1 MDNQNS
7 RIQKY
12 TPQMVGDKYYKLDT
26 TTDPTKTAVI
36 PALNGRQEDRLRA
49 VPVAFVDDNN
59 PHDLTNTKIILKV
72 LDADGV
78 VKVADKIINLVDP
91 QGGLVVFGVPGEV
104 YEAVGEVQRA
114 YFVLQEPSLDGEEQ
128 SISTINVDFTV
139 DRSIDISKKQSS
151 IYISSLDKVL
161 SKGGSYAVTNADN
174 HFTASN
180 SIDDLTVGSLHNQ
193 SLADVQA
200 SVQSQ
205 ASAIATNST
214 AISNV
219 NASVTA
225 LNNTIASNQS
235 ALPAQVTSLA
245 NSAVA
250 GFDKRLSNVE
260 ASAEN
265 ASATASATM
274 QLLPSKANQDSLNS
288 LSNDVDDLWDE
299 ANSNSNAIYS
309 LSTAQSQVS
318 PQSMNELSFSVSGL
332 TDDVHTNSQNIAI
345 LLRAVPDSL
354 SDKLQSMANAID
366 SLKSK

>member
-1 MDNQNS
+1 MDNQHLT
-7 RIQKY
+7 KY
-12 TPQMVGDKYYKLDT
+12 TPQLVGNTYYKLDT

-36 PALNGRQEDRLRA
+36 PAMNGRQEDRLRA
-49 VPVAFVDDNN
+49 IPIAFVDDDN

-114 YFVLQEPSLDGEEQ
+114 YFVLQEQSLAGEEQ

-161 SKGGSYAVTNADN
+161 SKGGNYAVTNADN

-205 ASAIATNST
+205 ASAIATNSAT
-214 AISNV
+214 ISNV

-225 LNNTIASNQS
+225 LSTTLSTTQSN
-235 ALPAQVTSLA
+235 LPQQVTSLA

-250 GFDKRLSNVE
+250 GFDKRLSSVE
-260 ASAEN
+260 SSAEN

-274 QLLPSKANQDSLNS
+274 QLLPSKANQSSLDS
-288 LSNDVDDLWDE
+288 LSNDVNDLWDE

>member
-1 MDNQNS
+1 MDDNQHLV
-7 RIQKY
+7 KY
-12 TPQMVGDKYYKLDT
+12 NPQMLAKKYYILDT
-26 TTDPTKTAVI
+26 TVDPSKTAVVK
-36 PALNGRQEDRLRA
+36 ALNGRQGDKMRY
-49 VPVAFVDDNN
+49 VPLAFEADGQ
-59 PHDLTNTKIILKV
+59 PIDLTNVSIELRV
-72 LDADGV
+72 LDAGSV
-78 VKVADKIINLVDP
+78 VKVADKIINPVDLP
-91 QGGLVVFGVPGEV
+91 GGMLVFGVPEEV
-104 YEAVGEVQRA
+104 YENAGEVQHA
-114 YFVLQEPSLDGEEQ
+114 YFVLKDKTITGDDQQ
-128 SISTINVDFTV
+128 VSTVNVDFTV
-139 DRSIDISKKQSS
+139 LENGIDISKKQSS

-225 LNNTIASNQS
+225 LSTTLSTAKSN
-235 ALPAQVTSLA
+235 LPQQVTSLA

-250 GFDKRLSNVE
+250 VFDKRLSSVE
-260 ASAEN
+260 SSAEN

-299 ANSNSNAIYS
+299 ANSNSSAINSMQSAVDNAS
-309 LSTAQSQVS
+309 RVAQSMA
-318 PQSMNELSFSVSGL
+318 P
-332 TDDVHTNSQNIAI
+332 
-345 LLRAVPDSL
+345 VPDSVNTLDQRVNSL
-354 SDKLQSMANAID
+354 SQSIPWNLSATITSMERAIS
-366 SLKSK
+366 SLENRSN

>member
-1 MDNQNS
+1 MDNQHLT
-7 RIQKY
+7 KY
-12 TPQMVGDKYYKLDT
+12 KPNMIGDQYYELDT
-26 TTDPTKTAVI
+26 TIDPTMTAVVG
-36 PALNGRQEDRLRA
+36 ALNGRQGDDMRA
-49 VPVAFVDDNN
+49 VPIAFTDNGQ
-59 PHDLTNTKIILKV
+59 PHDLTNTRIELRV
-72 LDADGV
+72 LDSASV
-78 VKVADKIINLVDP
+78 VKVSDKIINPVDLP
-91 QGGLVVFGVPGEV
+91 GGLIVFGVPAEV
-104 YEAVGEVQRA
+104 YESAGDVQRA
-114 YFVLQEPSLDGEEQ
+114 YFVLKDKALDGSSQ
-128 SISTINVDFTV
+128 TISTVNVSFTV
-139 DRSIDISKKQSS
+139 LENGIDISKKQSS

-161 SKGGSYAVTNADN
+161 SKGGSYAITNGDN

-205 ASAIATNST
+205 ASAIATNSAT
-214 AISNV
+214 ISNV

-225 LNNTIASNQS
+225 LSTTLSTAQSN
-235 ALPAQVTSLA
+235 LPVQVTSLA

-288 LSNDVDDLWDE
+288 LSTDVDDLWDE

-318 PQSMNELSFSVSGL
+318 PQSMANLSFNLSGL
-332 TDDVHTNSQNIAI
+332 SDIVTSNSANISI

>member
-1 MDNQNS
+1 MDNQHLT
-7 RIQKY
+7 KY
-12 TPQMVGDKYYKLDT
+12 KPDMIGNQYYELDT
-26 TTDPTKTAVI
+26 TIDPRMTATVG
-36 PALNGRQEDRLRA
+36 ALNGRQGDDMRA
-49 VPVAFVDDNN
+49 VPIAFTDNGQ
-59 PHDLTNTKIILKV
+59 PHDLTNTTIELRV
-72 LDADGV
+72 LDSAGV
-78 VKVADKIINLVDP
+78 VKVSDKIINPVDL
-91 QGGLVVFGVPGEV
+91 QGGLIVFGVPAEV
-104 YEAVGEVQRA
+104 YESAGDVQRA
-114 YFVLQEPSLDGEEQ
+114 YFVLKDKTFNGSSQT
-128 SISTINVDFTV
+128 ISTVNVSFTV
-139 DRSIDISKKQSS
+139 LENGIDISKKQSS

-174 HFTASN
+174 HFIGSN
-180 SIDDLTVGSLHNQ
+180 SIDDLTVGSLHNA
-193 SLADVQA
+193 SLSDVQA

-205 ASAIATNST
+205 ASAISTNSAT
-214 AISNV
+214 ISDV

-225 LNNTIASNQS
+225 LSTTLSTAQSN
-235 ALPAQVTSLA
+235 LPVQVTSLA

-250 GFDKRLSNVE
+250 VFDKRLSNVE

-288 LSNDVDDLWDE
+288 LSTDVDDLWDE

-318 PQSMNELSFSVSGL
+318 PQSMANLSFNLSGL
-332 TDDVHTNSQNIAI
+332 SDIVTSNSANISI

>member
-1 MDNQNS
+1 MDNQHLT
-7 RIQKY
+7 KY
-12 TPQMVGDKYYKLDT
+12 TPQLVGNTYYKLDT

-36 PALNGRQEDRLRA
+36 PAMNGRQEDRLRS
-49 VPVAFVDDNN
+49 VQIAFVDDDN
-59 PHDLTNTKIILKV
+59 PHDLTNTKIMLKV

-174 HFTASN
+174 HFIGSN
-180 SIDDLTVGSLHNQ
+180 SIDNLTVGSLHNA
-193 SLADVQA
+193 SLSDVQA

-205 ASAIATNST
+205 ASAIATNSAT
-214 AISNV
+214 ISNV

-225 LNNTIASNQS
+225 LSTTLSTAQSN
-235 ALPAQVTSLA
+235 LPVQVTSLA

-274 QLLPSKANQDSLNS
+274 QLLPSKANQSSLDSLS
-288 LSNDVDDLWDE
+288 TDVDNLWDE
-299 ANSNSNAIYS
+299 ANSNSSAIESMTSAVNNAS
-309 LSTAQSQVS
+309 RVAQSMA
-318 PQSMNELSFSVSGL
+318 P
-332 TDDVHTNSQNIAI
+332 
-345 LLRAVPDSL
+345 VPDSVTALDQRVTSL
-354 SDKLQSMANAID
+354 SQSIPWNLAATITSMERAIS
-366 SLKSK
+366 SLENRSN